1 MSGQQLPHD
10 DAPRR
15 FLAAA
20 SALTPASRR
29 DWGRAMLAE
38 LDQVTGRRS
47 RWLYALGAA
56 YAALLPP
63 RSSRRAAIVLAAIAV
78 AAALAIHSEVPQAGM
93 VALVAVPGLPALFA
107 WAALA
112 RPRPSGSPSPA
123 GHAVQIIAAA
133 AIIACPVLGVR
144 LLTLYP
150 GYSGVTNVFGQMALV
165 LFGAEIAVFLL
176 LVIRRPEPLGAGRHS
191 GLLALAAAL
200 AFSGVYV
207 YSRLHS
213 HSGPG
218 LLSPFS
224 GADIEAVLGAV
235 AAPFVAGT
243 LTSLAGAIRR
253 DGFERCLRLGAAEA
267 VWAVLLSGP
276 AAFIVYV
283 LTVTRAAVSLQAAD
297 PGLIGLARLRGAA
310 SVPAWVASNDLGQ
323 AILLI
328 TLFSIVTAVVFLMAR
343 FGFYS
348 PGPDLLPAPP
358 ATVPPTSGELPVPC
372 SPSFGPAS
380 GSAP

>member
-47 RWLYALGAA
+47 RWQFALGAA
-56 YAALLPP
+56 YVALLPP

-78 AAALAIHSEVPQAGM
+78 AAALAIHSEVPQAGL
-93 VALVAVPGLPALFA
+93 VALVAVPGLPALLA

-112 RPRPSGSPSPA
+112 RPHPAGPPSPA

-150 GYSGVTNVFGQMALV
+150 GYSGATNLFGQIALV
-165 LFGAEIAVFLL
+165 LFGTEIAVFLL
-176 LVIRRPEPLGAGRHS
+176 LVIRRPEPLDAGRHS
-191 GLLALAAAL
+191 GLLGLAGAL
-200 AFSGVYV
+200 AFSGVYL
-207 YSRLHS
+207 YGRLHS

-218 LLSPFS
+218 LLSPFG
-224 GADIEAVLGAV
+224 GASTAAVLTAV
-235 AAPFVAGT
+235 AAPFMIGT
-243 LTSLAGAIRR
+243 LTGLTAAVRR
-253 DGFERCLRLGAAEA
+253 DGFERSLNLGAAEG
-267 VWAVLLSGP
+267 VWTVLLSGP

-283 LTVTRAAVSLQAAD
+283 LTVTRASVSAQASD
-297 PGLIGLARLRGAA
+297 PGLISLAHRSGAA
-310 SVPAWVASNDLGQ
+310 SMPAWVASNDLGQ
-323 AILLI
+323 VIVLI
-328 TLFSIVTAVVFLMAR
+328 TMFSVVTAVVFLLTR
-343 FGFYS
+343 FGLYS
-348 PGPDLLPAPP
+348 PGSELLPAPP
-358 ATVPPTSGELPVPC
+358 
-372 SPSFGPAS
+372 PA
-380 GSAP
+380 GHHPEANV